1 MVLPGAAFF
10 LGAGAPALT
19 VATAYANGA
28 KRRAAINRPVSLMR
42 HLAFATGLGLFFL
55 STQRPFADWAHEY
68 FSVHQVGILIARIL
82 APFLIVSAHPAGLL
96 IAGSPRPWRQRVL
109 KPGLSSAWAGH
120 VLRTISHPAVVVFLY
135 VGLLAAWELPDMQAH
150 AVDEAAVGLLMHA
163 SFLLVGL
170 LFWTVVLE
178 RRPAPHAPAHG
189 MRLMMIWL
197 AMLGQIAV
205 GALVTLKSHALYAA
219 YASPDLADEQ
229 RGGFLIWI
237 PSALILLVALLV
249 VVNLWRR
256 HEAWLD
262 EKRTRWTP
270 SNSAILLYPETGRA
284 LRQMAAGK
292 NRRLAY
298 GMAGFVLF
306 IFSMACIVAAGSEF
320 ARDDLAGRAGMQS
333 QS

>member
-1 MVLPGAAFF
+1 
-10 LGAGAPALT
+10 
-19 VATAYANGA
+19 
-28 KRRAAINRPVSLMR
+28 
-42 HLAFATGLGLFFL
+42 
-55 STQRPFADWAHEY
+55 
-68 FSVHQVGILIARIL
+68 
-82 APFLIVSAHPAGLL
+82 
-96 IAGSPRPWRQRVL
+96 
-109 KPGLSSAWAGH
+109 
-120 VLRTISHPAVVVFLY
+120 
-135 VGLLAAWELPDMQAH
+135 
-150 AVDEAAVGLLMHA
+150 
-163 SFLLVGL
+163 
-170 LFWTVVLE
+170 
-178 RRPAPHAPAHG
+178 

-205 GALVTLKSHALYAA
+205 GALVTLKSHALYAS

-237 PSALILLVALLV
+237 PSAMILLAALLV

-256 HEAWLD
+256 HEAFLD

-320 ARDDLAGRAGMQS
+320 AAHHIDS
-333 QS
+333 QIGIRLQR